1 MKEIACHLIV
11 VLVLFS
17 GSCKKSNSG
26 GGNTGG
32 GNTGGGGGPVTPTD
46 PPVENTIGFFLDNW
60 TPKNFTVPDYKDTTL
75 PTATSTAIV
84 TIDASKIITKVP
96 SSTFGHNANIWMTQ
110 MVTEV
115 PLMNHIKN
123 LKPNIVRFPGGS
135 ISDIFFWNAQPNQKP
150 ADAPATLLDANGT
163 ATTAGYWYGKNTDWW
178 TLSVDNYYNMLQ
190 QTGNEGMITVNYG
203 YARYGTGSNPVN
215 QAAHLA
221 ADWVR
226 YDNGRTKYWEIGN
239 ETNGTW
245 EAGYRINTATNQDG
259 QPQIIT
265 GALYGQHV
273 KVFVDSM
280 RKAAQ
285 DIGKTIYIGAY
296 LLEKQPE
303 SWQTPTDQSWNVGV
317 LTNSSNKADYYVI
330 HSYYTPYQTNASA
343 DVVLNTASDNTA
355 AMMSYVKSSITSNGA
370 TIKPIA
376 LNEWNITSQGS
387 MQQVSYIN
395 GMHAAI
401 LLGES
406 LKNKYGMTARWDF
419 ANGWDN
425 GNDHGL
431 FNIGDEPG
439 GVSKWNPR
447 PPFYYM
453 YYFQKMIGDRVLS
466 STVTGT
472 GLLAYASSFTSGE
485 KGVILVN
492 KTNSAEIVSV
502 NLQNATAGNRFYWY
516 TLTGGTD
523 NGEFSRK
530 VFVNG
535 RGPTEP
541 TGGPSTEYTTLKAY
555 SAANTNGI
563 KLGLPARS
571 AVYLVIGK

>member
-1 MKEIACHLIV
+1 MKNIV
-11 VLVLFS
+11 LHTFFLLVIMN
-17 GSCKKSNSG
+17 SCKKSNTG
-26 GGNTGG
+26 DGNGT
-32 GNTGGGGGPVTPTD
+32 NPPPPPPPPVIETPVD
-46 PPVENTIGFFLDNW
+46 PPIENTIGFFLDNW
-60 TPKNFTVPDYKDTTL
+60 TTKNFTAPAYTDTTI
-75 PTATSTAIV
+75 PANVSTLV

-96 SSTFGHNANIWMTQ
+96 SAIFGHNANIWMTQ
-110 MVTEV
+110 LVTET

-123 LKPNIVRFPGGS
+123 LKPNIIRFPGGS
-135 ISDIFFWNAQPNQKP
+135 ISDVYFWNAAVNQPP
-150 ADAPATLLDANGT
+150 ADAPATLVDEHGNSIN
-163 ATTAGYWYGKNTDWW
+163 AGYWFGKNNDSW

-203 YARYGTGSNPVN
+203 YARYGTGPNPVS

-245 EAGYRINTATNQDG
+245 ERGYRINTANNQDN
-259 QPQIIT
+259 QPAIIT

-273 KVFVDSM
+273 KVFIDSM
-280 RKAAQ
+280 KKAAQ
-285 DIGKTIYIGAY
+285 EISKTIHIGVY

-303 SWQTPTDQSWNVGV
+303 SWQTSTDQSWNTGV
-317 LTNSSNKADYYVI
+317 LANSANKADYYVI
-330 HSYYTPYQTNASA
+330 HSYYTPYQQNSSA
-343 DVVLNTASDNTA
+343 DVILATAKDNTT
-355 AMMSYVKSSITSNGA
+355 AMMNYIKTSITNSGS

-387 MQQVSYIN
+387 MQQVSFIN

-401 LLGES
+401 ILGES

-439 GVSKWNPR
+439 AVSKWNPR
-447 PPFYYM
+447 PAFYYM
-453 YYFQKMIGDRVLS
+453 YFFQKMLGDRLLS
-466 STVTGT
+466 TTVNGDV
-472 GLLAYASSFTSGE
+472 LAYASSFTSGE
-485 KGVILVN
+485 KAVIIVN
-492 KTNSAEIVSV
+492 KTTTA
-502 NLQNATAGNRFYWY
+502 QNTQVILEKAKAGSRYYWY

-535 RGPTEP
+535 RGPTEA
-541 TGGPSTEYTTLKAY
+541 TGGPASEYTSIKAY
-555 SAANTNGI
+555 SSVATNGI
-563 KLGLPARS
+563 KITLPPRS
-571 AVYLVIGK
+571 VVYVVIDKP